1 MIKIQDNSREL
12 YINAQEENT
21 IYTFYRDESLGV
33 QVLYPGV
40 NGAVNESY
48 DLVIN
53 GTFIATFLADKDGSL
68 KFELNFALRDIPDF
82 LSFTMDLVSKETR
95 FMLSGIIKPGVSKPN
110 LMFPIPKEYINI
122 YGPTITGGV
131 GHETRSTIFP
141 PNVLYSLPPYM
152 AIRNVCPIIFESTY
166 DNFYSVYNGNTRNL
180 STLGQPY
187 TDSFIIDERSQYLML
202 TDINKKQYNIPI
214 KELDECEE
222 YAIVRWVSVF
232 GMLRQHVFK
241 VKTITDS
248 ISSSIDII
256 EFSNATHKEKNVDNS
271 ITISVEGLTRY
282 SLWYYQDLLTSKE
295 IHATKIISDSLYN
308 PETAIE
314 TLKLDHTLVDVSDSE
329 VQVNPGNEFFD
340 LSINL
345 TFKQFRRF

>member
-1 MIKIQDNSREL
+1 MIKIEDNSREL

-21 IYTFYRDESLGV
+21 IYTFYRDESIGV
-33 QVLYPGV
+33 QVLYPSAG
-40 NGAVNESY
+40 GAVNESY

-95 FMLSGIIKPGVSKPN
+95 FMLTGIIKPGVSKNN
-110 LMFPIPKEYINI
+110 LQFPIPKEYIQVF
-122 YGPTITGGV
+122 GATIIGST

-141 PNVLYSLPPYM
+141 PNVIYSLPPYM
-152 AIRNVCPIIFESTY
+152 AIRNRCPIIFESTY
-166 DNFYSVYNGNTRNL
+166 DNFYSVYNGNTTNL
-180 STLGQPY
+180 STLGIPY
-187 TDSFIIDERSQYLML
+187 PNSFIIDDAAQYIML
-202 TDINKKQYNIPI
+202 ADINKKQYNIPI
-214 KELDECEE
+214 KELDQCEE
-222 YAIVRWVSVF
+222 YCIVRWISVF
-232 GMLRQHVFK
+232 GQLRQHVFK
-241 VKTITDS
+241 VKTISDS
-248 ISSSIDII
+248 INSSIDII
-256 EFSNATHKEKNVDNS
+256 EFSNATHKEKNTDNS

-314 TLKLDHTLVDVSDSE
+314 TLKLDHTLVDVNDSE
-329 VQVNPGNEFFD
+329 VAVSPGNEFFD